1 MAKGYVYYSFLI
13 NGILLMFIQ
22 KHLTT
27 GQLRPTSCISI
38 QLLGYLS
45 QPMPVI
51 TNYATEPKGYYGKAN
66 LTISQVLYIE
76 LKCHYSPTMEG
87 L

>member
-1 MAKGYVYYSFLI
+1 MGARMVNADTKQNPI
-13 NGILLMFIQ
+13 
-22 KHLTT
+22 
-27 GQLRPTSCISI
+27 ISE
-38 QLLGYLS
+38 LVS

>member
-1 MAKGYVYYSFLI
+1 MVRLAL
-13 NGILLMFIQ
+13 
-22 KHLTT
+22 
-27 GQLRPTSCISI
+27 
-38 QLLGYLS
+38 LS

-66 LTISQVLYIE
+66 LTISQVLYIK
-76 LKCHYSPTMEG
+76 LKYHYSPTMEG